1 MQFRQKFRVEKIET
15 MSMKS
20 GSRGANFGRGND
32 EEGGQK
38 PLAATLLQEFQNLRE
53 KLKNEDDGEV
63 KGNDFELRVWCFYW
77 SKD

>member
-1 MQFRQKFRVEKIET
+1 
-15 MSMKS
+15 MSMKP

-32 EEGGQK
+32 EDGQK

-63 KGNDFELRVWCFYW
+63 KGND
-77 SKD
+77 